1 MKATLKKAE
10 VTEEGIKLI
19 LAVDTNEKVVLEIGK
34 DLALSLGDDVFQVL
48 YLGVDATIAK
58 VTYTFGDPG
67 HYKIEREPVEGR
79 EMEYGSGRGN
89 LTAT

>member
-1 MKATLKKAE
+1 MQATLKKAE
-10 VTEEGIKLI
+10 VSEEGIKLT
-19 LAVDTNEKVVLEIGK
+19 LAVGAEEVTLEIGE

-48 YLGVDATIAK
+48 YIGVDATIAK

-79 EMEYGSGRGN
+79 EMEYV
-89 LTAT
+89 AVEEI